1 MNKKI
6 IFVVISG
13 LFIIVG
19 VLAYKPHVSKT
30 TPQNTEQNTDNSK
43 AVEKSE
49 ISQNPTCKI
58 SDAVEY
64 KYYKSVTDENFW
76 PNNKFGLYIYGEV
89 GDYFEIAQNLV
100 NSNGGDWGYVLI
112 PFNVKD
118 RDEDKWNKVFTKL
131 TEKRLIPI
139 IQLHDID
146 LDKYQKQTEQSAEF
160 LDQFLWPIKNRYISV
175 YNEPNSKA
183 FWYGKIDPAQYA
195 RVLDYTIDTYKKANS
210 NYFMINGGFNVSAS
224 TDNAN
229 MDSFEFMRRMQNEI
243 PDIFDKLDGWASH
256 SYPQPNFSG
265 SPYDYGRYSIR
276 AYENELNYLK
286 STLNVKKSL
295 PVFITE
301 TGWAHTEGESYNS
314 SYLSVE
320 TTSQYFKTAYE
331 TVWLKDDRVRAV
343 TPFTVW
349 YKPPNDHF
357 AWVTQNLVPY
367 KQYDTVKGIKKIAG
381 QPPVLLNGVINQI
394 CQQ

>member
-1 MNKKI
+1 ML
-6 IFVVISG
+6 FVISG
-13 LFIIVG
+13 LLIIVG
-19 VLAYKPHVSKT
+19 IVAYKPKNTKVI
-30 TPQNTEQNTDNSK
+30 PQNTPESNPI
-43 AVEKSE
+43 EKVK
-49 ISQNPTCKI
+49 ISQNPKCKI

-64 KYYKSVTDENFW
+64 KYYKTVADENFW

-118 RDEDKWNKVFTKL
+118 RDENKWNKIFNKL
-131 TEKRLIPI
+131 TEKHLIPI

-183 FWYGKIDPAQYA
+183 FWYGKIDPAEYTKI
-195 RVLDYTIDTYKKANS
+195 LDYTIDTYKKANS
-210 NYFMINGGFNVSAS
+210 NYFMMNGGLNVSAA
-224 TDNAN
+224 TDNSN
-229 MDSFEFMRRMQNEI
+229 MDSFEFMRLMQNEI

-265 SPYDYGRYSIR
+265 SPYAYGRNSIR
-276 AYENELNYLK
+276 AYETELNYLK
-286 STLNVKKSL
+286 NTLGVKKSL

-301 TGWAHTEGESYNS
+301 TGWAHAEGESYNS
-314 SYLSVE
+314 SYLPVE
-320 TTSQYFKTAYE
+320 TTTQYLKIAYE
-331 TVWLKDDRVRAV
+331 TIWLKDDRVRAV

-357 AWVTQNLVPY
+357 AWVNRDRVPY
-367 KQYDTVKGIKKIAG
+367 KQYDVVKGIEKIAG
-381 QPPVLLNGVINQI
+381 RPPILQNGVISQI
-394 CQQ
+394 ICP